1 LLTPEQRVLRGKLAA
16 HRLHAQVQDPS
27 AHTLPARQKF
37 LERFLD
43 EVDAE
48 RVLPEAERL
57 KRAEHA
63 RKAYFTKL
71 AFASSKARARKKAS

>member
-1 LLTPEQRVLRGKLAA
+1 MLTPAQRVLRGRLAA
-16 HRLHAQVQDPS
+16 HALHTQVQDPS

-43 EVDAE
+43 EVDPN
-48 RVLPEAERL
+48 RVLPDAERNR
-57 KRAEHA
+57 RAEHA
-63 RKAYFTKL
+63 RKAYFTRL